1 MLEFK
6 PYFYHIKGDVK
17 KEAIDKVIAT
27 DEANALIYFAERKQM
42 SEFAFKQLYNIEI
55 HEETKSE

>member
-6 PYFYHIKGDVK
+6 PYFYYVKDDVK

-27 DEANALIYFAERKQM
+27 DEANALIYFAERKQI
-42 SEFAFKQLYNIEI
+42 SEFTFKQLYNIEI
-55 HEETKSE
+55 HEETKSK